1 MRQVAVTWLAAG
13 QGNCWLLPWAKDP
26 YPLEGTLEKKQT
38 AQVLEHGLAVQQPVL
53 LTRINSVQPV
63 MRALHSRNNDGM
75 KQRLR
80 LSFVPESFLFASALL
95 RSCIVLTLGRFEGDF
110 GNCCDYM
117 AVVLSFRNF
126 VPSAPRFFPSRC
138 CQTS

>member
-1 MRQVAVTWLAAG
+1 VVLHSPRRHLVRQVAVTWLAAG
-13 QGNCWLLPWAKDP
+13 QGNCWLLPWAKEP
-26 YPLEGTLEKKQT
+26 YPLAGTLEKKQT
-38 AQVLEHGLAVQQPVL
+38 GQVLEHGLAVQQPVL

-80 LSFVPESFLFASALL
+80 LSFVPASFLF
-95 RSCIVLTLGRFEGDF
+95 LTLGRFEGDF

-117 AVVLSFRNF
+117 AVVLSFQSF